1 MKAFINPKKEPLT
14 IERLKKFK
22 GMEHL
27 SNAEL
32 DEALVG
38 IKTLS
43 TLLIEFLKENQ
54 EANNNELKEA
64 A

>member
-14 IERLKKFK
+14 IERLRKFK

-27 SNAEL
+27 SDLEIE
-32 DEALVG
+32 EALVG

-43 TLLIEFLKENQ
+43 TLLIELLKENQ

>member
-1 MKAFINPKKEPLT
+1 MKN
-14 IERLKKFK
+14 FK

-27 SNAEL
+27 SDAEAEKVL
-32 DEALVG
+32 TG

-54 EANNNELKEA
+54 ETDNSSNELKEA